1 MSHLKKDFKRH
12 KLFNNKYADQ
22 IYLAYLCRDNKRYIA
37 RSGDNIPP
45 FIIATIAFI
54 IRCNNHIC
62 RRGDENTAIA
72 NIKKDYER
80 NDGLYGYLWL
90 KPIRRFYDDEVA
102 KENDNEIIKS
112 VRETLKQI
120 EYWDDK
126 FENNYDGF
134 KDFIFNEMKTIIDN
148 HYDWVIGDS
157 IIYDRSIRDNLQKR
171 VYCTLNNEKVVAKFK
186 KLYFDSVYVEP
197 KDKAKLYKQ
206 IDYLLTTIADVNN
219 YLLTKEN
226 VKAIELLEDYF
237 DDNEKMETCKDIY
250 YLKVFYQLHKI
261 YNLISQGKNH
271 DGFVMIQQLIE
282 NENDKYITSFTLFE
296 SVAIDLQD
304 STYSKIIN
312 I

>member
-1 MSHLKKDFKRH
+1 MAHLKKDFKRH

-22 IYLAYLCRDNKRYIA
+22 TYLAYLCRGNKRYIA
-37 RSGDNIPP
+37 RSGDNVPS
-45 FIIATIAFI
+45 FVIATIDFI

-80 NDGLYGYLWL
+80 KDDVFGYLWL
-90 KPIRRFYDDEVA
+90 KPIRRFYDEKVS
-102 KENDNEIIKS
+102 KENDIEIIKS

-134 KDFIFNEMKTIIDN
+134 KDFIFNEMETIIDN

-157 IIYDRSIRDNLQKR
+157 IIYDRSIRDNIQKR
-171 VYCTLNNEKVVAKFK
+171 VYCSLGNEKVVPKFK
-186 KLYFDSVYVEP
+186 TMYFENVYVES
-197 KDKAKLYKQ
+197 KDKARLYKQ

-226 VKAIELLEDYF
+226 VKAIELLQDYF

-250 YLKVFYQLHKI
+250 YLKIYYQLHDV

-271 DGFVMIQQLIE
+271 EGLVMVQKIIE
-282 NENDKYITSFTLFE
+282 KENNKYISSFVLFE
-296 SVAIDLQD
+296 SVAIDLEN
-304 STYSKIIN
+304 STYAKIIN

>member
-1 MSHLKKDFKRH
+1 MAHLKKDFKRH

-22 IYLAYLCRDNKRYIA
+22 TYLAYLCRGNKRYIA
-37 RSGDNIPP
+37 RSGDNVPS
-45 FIIATIAFI
+45 FVIATIDFI

-80 NDGLYGYLWL
+80 KDDVFGYLWL
-90 KPIRRFYDDEVA
+90 KPIRRFYDEKVS
-102 KENDNEIIKS
+102 KENDIEIIKS

-134 KDFIFNEMKTIIDN
+134 KDFIFNEMETIIDN

-157 IIYDRSIRDNLQKR
+157 IIYDRSIRDNIQKR
-171 VYCTLNNEKVVAKFK
+171 VYCSLGNEKVVPKFK
-186 KLYFDSVYVEP
+186 TMYFENVYVEP
-197 KDKAKLYKQ
+197 KDKARLYKQ

-226 VKAIELLEDYF
+226 VKAIELLQDYF

-250 YLKVFYQLHKI
+250 YLKTYYQLYDV

-271 DGFVMIQQLIE
+271 EGLVMVQKIIE
-282 NENDKYITSFTLFE
+282 KENNKYISSFVLFE
-296 SVAIDLQD
+296 SVAIDLEN
-304 STYSKIIN
+304 STYAKIIN

>member
-1 MSHLKKDFKRH
+1 M
-12 KLFNNKYADQ
+12 
-22 IYLAYLCRDNKRYIA
+22 
-37 RSGDNIPP
+37 
-45 FIIATIAFI
+45 
-54 IRCNNHIC
+54 
-62 RRGDENTAIA
+62 
-72 NIKKDYER
+72 
-80 NDGLYGYLWL
+80 YGYLWL
-90 KPIRRFYDDEVA
+90 KPIRRFYDEEVS
-102 KENDNEIIKS
+102 KENDIEIIKS

-120 EYWDDK
+120 KYWDDK

-134 KDFIFNEMKTIIDN
+134 KDFIFDEVKNIADN

-171 VYCTLNNEKVVAKFK
+171 VYCTLNNEKVVDKFK
-186 KLYFDSVYVEP
+186 KMYFDSVYVEP
-197 KDKAKLYKQ
+197 KDKSKLYKQ

-250 YLKVFYQLHKI
+250 YLKVFYQLHEI

-271 DGFVMIQQLIE
+271 DGFVMIQKIIE
-282 NENDKYITSFTLFE
+282 NENNKYITSFTLFE

>member
-12 KLFNNKYADQ
+12 KLFNNKYVEQ
-22 IYLAYLCRDNKRYIA
+22 TYLSYLCRGNKRYIA
-37 RSGDNIPP
+37 RSGDFIPT
-45 FIIATIAFI
+45 FIVATIEFI

-62 RRGDENTAIA
+62 RRGDEKTAIA
-72 NIKKDYER
+72 NIKKE
-80 NDGLYGYLWL
+80 
-90 KPIRRFYDDEVA
+90 YDS
-102 KENDNEIIKS
+102 KGSFTYYWIKS
-112 VRETLKQI
+112 IRSYYKTDMPEKYDFKTTRQI
-120 EYWDDK
+120 KELLEKIEFWDDK

-134 KDFIFNEMKTIIDN
+134 KDFIFDEMKTITDN
-148 HYDWVIGDS
+148 HYDWVVGENV
-157 IIYDRSIRDNLQKR
+157 IYDRSIRDNLQKR

-186 KLYFDSVYVEP
+186 KIYFDSIYVEP

-219 YLLTKEN
+219 YLLNKEN
-226 VKAIELLEDYF
+226 IKAIELLEDYF

-250 YLKVFYQLHKI
+250 YLKVFYQLHEV

-271 DGFVMIQQLIE
+271 DGFVMIQKIIE
-282 NENDKYITSFTLFE
+282 NENNKYITSFTLFE